1 MNKKTTN
8 CAEGIALSIQN
19 LSKVYDNGIT
29 ALHGISFEV
38 PKGQFF
44 ALLGR
49 NGAGKSTTIGIV
61 CSLVSKT
68 SGSVKVFGVDIDQD
82 FSVAKSYLGVVPQ
95 ELNFNQFNTPLQIV
109 SNQAGFYGIPRKL
122 ALERASTY
130 LDNLGL
136 WEMRNKLSRDLSG
149 GMKRR
154 LMVARALAHEP
165 KLLILDEPTAGVD
178 IETRYSMW
186 NYFKELNDNGVT
198 IILTTH
204 YLEDAERLC
213 RQVGIIEQGELV
225 WNSDMNSLNG
235 RLQQETYYL
244 DLANEINSVPEQFKD
259 VMRLTDNRTV
269 EIDVHRDE
277 SIEFVLSNLANSG
290 VRAASI
296 RNKSN
301 RLENLFLELVRS
313 KRG

>member
-82 FSVAKSYLGVVPQ
+82 FSIAKSYLGVVPQ
-95 ELNFNQFNTPLQIV
+95 ELNFNHFNTPLQIV
-109 SNQAGFYGIPRKL
+109 SSQAGFYGIPRKL
-122 ALERASTY
+122 ALERAATY

-225 WNSDMNSLNG
+225 WNSDMNSLAG

-244 DLANEINSVPEQFKD
+244 DLASEINSVPEQFKD
-259 VMRLTDNRTV
+259 VMRLTDNRTA

-290 VRAASI
+290 VRAVSM

-301 RLENLFLELVRS
+301 RLENLFLELIRS
-313 KRG
+313 KRD